1 MTKDSD
7 IPLYN
12 LISRMNKAEK
22 RLFQLK
28 AKQVRGGDPV
38 FAGLFNCIERR
49 RNPSDEYLCLHVKGL
64 RPRQLPNQKVFL
76 YKYLLRMLGEQ
87 ASRTDI
93 RENIASRIASARVL
107 YEKCMYA
114 ECLKL
119 IADLLDHTEKYGM
132 HTQQMELT
140 EIAVAALK
148 HSVDKRFESKSALM
162 LQKLNEVH
170 RRSQRVILFQNIAGK
185 LNREYIRNG
194 LPPEPTKIVSHEEL
208 TAMESGGPDDDTTVK
223 MYRYYALSSY
233 YLYKLDYIR
242 VRRVTADWLNLFDAQ
257 PELIVYGTELYLRAL
272 NLLLVVLHKL
282 GDIDTFELYRRK
294 LHLLKRNRKIN
305 WTANI
310 NLNYFKTRYL
320 QEINYH
326 FLTGQFTSGTV
337 IVSRFNKELEQFG
350 KYLDEHSLKLF
361 YYKIG
366 CLYFGAENY
375 RKSLVWLMRVQVSGS
390 AGVRRDLIMFS
401 AIMILICYYETG
413 DARQMEIQMKK
424 LYRVLVQSKSFSSYT
439 LRIMDFIRRA
449 GRESSRKKL
458 TQHFTRLRKAMIE
471 VERSESERRAFIY
484 FDIISWL
491 DSKLTGR
498 RVEEIIQKK
507 NLQHRSHLVKRK
519 P

>member
-1 MTKDSD
+1 MTKDSSV
-7 IPLYN
+7 PLYN
-12 LISRMNKAEK
+12 LIGRMSKAEK

-28 AKQVRGGDPV
+28 VKQVKGRTAV
-38 FAGLFNCIERR
+38 FAGLFTCIERKG
-49 RNPSDEYLCLHVKGL
+49 NPSDDYLCLHVKGM
-64 RPRQLPNQKVFL
+64 RPQQLPNQKVFL
-76 YKYLLRMLGEQ
+76 YKYLLKMLGEQ
-87 ASRTDI
+87 ASRSDF
-93 RENIASRIASARVL
+93 RESISSRIASARVL

-119 IADLLDHTEKYGM
+119 ITDILDHTEKYGM

-148 HSVDKRFESKSALM
+148 HSVDRRFESKSALM
-162 LQKLNEVH
+162 LQKLNDVH

-194 LPPEPTKIVSHEEL
+194 LPPEPAKIVSQVEL
-208 TAMESGGPDDDTTVK
+208 AAMETGGPDDDTTVK

-233 YLYKLDYIR
+233 YLYKPDYLR
-242 VRRVTADWLNLFDAQ
+242 VRKVTADWLNLFEVQ
-257 PELIVYGTELYLRAL
+257 PELVTYSTELYLRAL
-272 NLLLVVLHKL
+272 NLMLVVLHKIR
-282 GDIDTFELYRRK
+282 DIKTFVLYRRK

-310 NLNYFKTRYL
+310 KLNYFKTRYL

-326 FLTGQFTSGTV
+326 FLTGQFASGTL
-337 IVSRFNKELEQFG
+337 IVSRFNKELEKFG

-375 RKSLVWLMRVQVSGS
+375 RKSLVWLMRVQMSGS
-390 AGVRRDLIMFS
+390 AGVRKDLIMFS

-413 DARQMEIQMKK
+413 DARQMETQLKK
-424 LYRVLVQSKSFSSYT
+424 LYRVLGQSKSFSSYT
-439 LRIMDFIRRA
+439 LQIMDFIRSVS
-449 GRESSRKKL
+449 RESSRKKL
-458 TQHFTRLRKAMIE
+458 TQHFIRLRKAMIE
-471 VERSESERRAFIY
+471 VEKSERERRAFIY

-491 DSKLTGR
+491 DSKLSGKK
-498 RVEEIIQKK
+498 VEEVIQKK
-507 NLQHRSHLVKRK
+507 NLLRNHLVKRR